1 MAVELKPLVGRE
13 IDPWLGPV
21 AELRIQVFRDYPY
34 LYDGDAEYERD
45 YLATYADSPSSLFVL
60 ALEGGQVVGAATG
73 VPMVEA
79 DEAFQQ
85 PFLSSGMRLDKVFYF
100 GESVLLPAWRGL
112 GVGGRFFDAREHYAR
127 ALGADLTCFCAVD
140 RPVDD
145 PRRPPGY
152 QPLDAF
158 WQRRGYQRR
167 NDMRADYDWRE
178 VDHSAP
184 SRHSMV
190 FWLKHWGMQT

>member
-21 AELRIQVFRDYPY
+21 AALRIQVFRDYPY

-45 YLATYADSPSSLFVL
+45 YLATYADSPNSLFVL
-60 ALEGGQVVGAATG
+60 ALVDGQVVGAATG

-85 PFLSSGMRLDKVFYF
+85 PFLAGGIPLDSVFYF
-100 GESVLLPAWRGL
+100 GESVLLPAWRGQ
-112 GVGGRFFDAREHYAR
+112 GVGGRFFDQRERYAR

-140 RPVDD
+140 RPADD
-145 PRRPPGY
+145 PRRPPAY
-152 QPLDAF
+152 RPLDAF

-167 NDMRADYDWRE
+167 HDMRTDYEWLELGDA
-178 VDHSAP
+178 SP
-184 SRHSMV
+184 SLHPMV
-190 FWLKHWGMQT
+190 FWLKHWGVQS